1 MDTSLCNEVIDA
13 TNEALE
19 ILERTKSIK
28 RLGMVLIENYIVKS
42 IFKIDTKDIV
52 LKLQNHISL
61 LGQSEIK
68 ELLNIYKEFEKKNKI
83 KKLEFLDK
91 LFEDTRFDIK
101 L

>member
-1 MDTSLCNEVIDA
+1 MKEVLDT

-19 ILERTKSIK
+19 ILDRTKSIK
-28 RLGMVLIENYIVKS
+28 RLGMVLIENYIAKS
-42 IFKIDTKDIV
+42 LFKIDTQNIV
-52 LKLQNHISL
+52 LRLENHISL

-91 LFEDTRFDIK
+91 LFEDTRFNIK